1 MKVLPLQ
8 TTDDIYR
15 NSQKFPL
22 NFWWQHATKVLDFEK
37 SCWAVLRQGSFILT
51 TSFSVDFCHRTL
63 RWLHKRA
70 QKVSLTRGAGNQGQH
85 YKGIGGF

>member
-1 MKVLPLQ
+1 MFQLFHQGQCAFARQNFHDYKKNFYFNYMMKVLPLQ

-37 SCWAVLRQGSFILT
+37 SC
-51 TSFSVDFCHRTL
+51 
-63 RWLHKRA
+63 
-70 QKVSLTRGAGNQGQH
+70 
-85 YKGIGGF
+85 